1 MCPQTL
7 IACGEPEMGC
17 GGGNLLNMP
26 RFREG
31 WAGTQGSW
39 VVLGTDLLEKKPI
52 SMGKSLSLLHASV
65 SWW

>member
-1 MCPQTL
+1 
-7 IACGEPEMGC
+7 MGC